1 MQTLSL
7 FFWYVR
13 LRIDVSRYLKYT
25 CQMATFILE
34 VLPGF
39 TGLIF
44 LGHLHGQKYIDAA
57 ALGNMVIPQCVFSA
71 LLFSCTL
78 CTLKLMH
85 AHAYIT
91 RTLAENA
98 VQ

>member
-13 LRIDVSRYLKYT
+13 LRIDVSRYLKCT
-25 CQMATFILE
+25 FQMATFILE

-57 ALGNMVIPQCVFSA
+57 ALGNMVNRNACLVPCCSLVRY
-71 LLFSCTL
+71 
-78 CTLKLMH
+78 
-85 AHAYIT
+85 AHSS
-91 RTLAENA
+91 
-98 VQ
+98 